1 MHLIFCPSSLY
12 VFDVSF
18 YFENNNNN
26 NNNIM
31 TKLSGVKYVNHDKC
45 FFVFCFS
52 FSLQINNYNSKP
64 LRRTRAH
71 IDT

>member
-1 MHLIFCPSSLY
+1 MQLIFCPSSLY
-12 VFDVSF
+12 VFDLPF

-31 TKLSGVKYVNHDKC
+31 AKLSGVRYVNHDN
-45 FFVFCFS
+45 FFFS
-52 FSLQINNYNSKP
+52 FSLQINNYDSKP
-64 LRRTRAH
+64 LRRTQAH

>member
-1 MHLIFCPSSLY
+1 MQLIFCPSSLY
-12 VFDVSF
+12 VFDLSF

-31 TKLSGVKYVNHDKC
+31 AKLSCVRYVNHDKC
-45 FFVFCFS
+45 FFFFFFS

-64 LRRTRAH
+64 LRRTQAH
-71 IDT
+71 INT